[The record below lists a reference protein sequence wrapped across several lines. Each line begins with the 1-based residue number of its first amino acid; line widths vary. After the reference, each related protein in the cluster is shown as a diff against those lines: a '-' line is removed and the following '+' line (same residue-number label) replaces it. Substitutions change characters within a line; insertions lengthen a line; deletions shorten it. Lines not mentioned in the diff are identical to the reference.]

1 MKILLVNDDGFD
13 EPGLKALE
21 NVLSDHETLTV
32 APFHHHSGASMS
44 LNLYSPLTLREHGS
58 NRYSIEGTPVD
69 CVKLALSE
77 LISGNPPDLVIS
89 GINPGANVANNTWYS
104 GTVAAATEAAFW
116 RIPAIAISQ
125 EYSSSITP
133 DFDLASQVIKKVV
146 ENGLHKMIEPGMLL
160 NINVPS
166 KPHGGY
172 KVTTVGSFAN
182 EIPFTRQENG
192 ESYTYGPYEIQAV
205 REMSGTDVHALQDGH
220 VSFTLLSSVRSTEV
234 PAAEMSHWCSLQS

>member
-21 NVLSDHETLTV
+21 DVFFGYDTITV
-32 APFHHHSGASMS
+32 APFYHHSGASMS
-44 LNLYSPLTLREHGS
+44 LNLHSPLTLRKHGPGRFS
-58 NRYSIEGTPVD
+58 VEGTPVD

-77 LISGNPPDLVIS
+77 LVTGDTPDLIIS

-125 EYSSSITP
+125 EYSSSP
-133 DFDLASQVIKKVV
+133 DFSLSSEVIKKVV
-146 ENGLHKMIEPGMLL
+146 DQELYRMIQPGMIL

-166 KPHGGY
+166 KTHSGY
-172 KVTTVGSFAN
+172 QITTVGSFAR
-182 EIPFTRQENG
+182 EVPFTPCDNG
-192 ESYTYGPYEIQAV
+192 ESYRYGSYEMQSV
-205 REMSGTDVHALQDGH
+205 REESGTDVHALLNGQ
-220 VSFTLLSSVRSTEV
+220 VSFSLISSTRFTTE
-234 PAAEMSHWCSLQS
+234 PATDLRQWCSLQS

>member
-21 NVLSDHETLTV
+21 NVLSHHETFTV

-44 LNLYSPLTLREHGS
+44 LNLYSPLILRKHGPE
-58 NRYSIEGTPVD
+58 RYSVEGTPVD

-77 LISGNPPDLVIS
+77 LVTGDPPDLVIS

-125 EYSSSITP
+125 EHSSSP
-133 DFDLASQVIKKVV
+133 DFGLSSSVIRKVV
-146 ENGLHKMIEPGMLL
+146 DQGLYKMIEPGMLL
-160 NINVPS
+160 NVNVPAKAHS
-166 KPHGGY
+166 GY
-172 KVTTVGSFAN
+172 RMTTIGSFAS
-182 EIPFTRQENG
+182 EIPFTLEENG
-192 ESYTYGPYEIQAV
+192 ESYRYGPYEMQSV
-205 REMSGTDVHALQDGH
+205 REKSGTDVHALLDGH
-220 VSFTLLSSVRSTEV
+220 ISLTLLSSTRSSQASE
-234 PAAEMSHWCSLQS
+234 SKLRLWCSQQF

>member
-21 NVLSDHETLTV
+21 NALSHYETLTV

-44 LNLYSPLTLREHGS
+44 LNLYSPLALREHGS
-58 NRYSIEGTPVD
+58 GRYSVEGTPVD

-77 LISGNPPDLVIS
+77 LITGDPPDLVIS

-116 RIPAIAISQ
+116 HIPAIAISQ
-125 EYSSSITP
+125 EYTSSP
-133 DFDLASQVIKKVV
+133 DFELSTKVIKKVV
-146 ENGLHKMIEPGMLL
+146 DTELYKMIEPGMLL

-166 KPHGGY
+166 GAHGGY
-172 KVTTVGSFAN
+172 RMTTIGSFAR
-182 EIPFTRQENG
+182 EIPFTRTENS
-192 ESYTYGPYEIQAV
+192 ESYRYGPYEIQSV
-205 REMSGTDVHALQDGH
+205 REQSGTDVHALQDGH
-220 VSFTLLSSVRSTEV
+220 ISFTLLSSTRPAV
-234 PAAEMSHWCSLQS
+234 PASDLRHWCSQQS

>member
-21 NVLSDHETLTV
+21 DVLSHYETLTV

-44 LNLYSPLTLREHGS
+44 LNLYSPLAFKEHGPG
-58 NRYSIEGTPVD
+58 RYSVEGTPVD

-77 LISGNPPDLVIS
+77 LITGAPPDLVIS

-125 EYSSSITP
+125 EYTSSP
-133 DFDLASQVIKKVV
+133 DFELSTKVIKNVLDS
-146 ENGLHKMIEPGMLL
+146 ELYKMIEPGILL

-166 KPHGGY
+166 EAYSGY
-172 KVTTVGSFAN
+172 RMTTIGSFSR
-182 EIPFTRQENG
+182 EIPFTRAENS
-192 ESYTYGPYEIQAV
+192 ESYRYGPYEIQSV
-205 REMSGTDVHALQDGH
+205 REQSGTDVHALQDGH
-220 VSFTLLSSVRSTEV
+220 ISFTLLSSIRSV
-234 PAAEMSHWCSLQS
+234 QPPASDLRNWCFQQS